1 MVQDNHADTMVTT
14 RCQQGAGMTS
24 VAEQKRSLPM
34 KTLLPLAASVFLSG
48 AAVAAPNDRAIL
60 AMGAYV
66 PTDDMNASE
75 MFYRALFDRA
85 PVIELPDFVAF
96 SIAGGWFAIAAR
108 SKYAPGAI
116 PGSGAVPYLQSG
128 DLVTLQARA
137 SAAGAEVPDIIEEP
151 GIHLLKIT
159 DPNGQLI
166 EFFALT
172 GQ

>member
-1 MVQDNHADTMVTT
+1 
-14 RCQQGAGMTS
+14 
-24 VAEQKRSLPM
+24 M
-34 KTLLPLAASVFLSG
+34 KTVLPLAASVFLTG
-48 AAVAAPNDRAIL
+48 ATVADAEDDQAIL

-66 PTDDMNASE
+66 PTDDMAVSGE
-75 MFYRALFDRA
+75 FYRVLFDRA

-96 SIAGGWFAIAAR
+96 SIQGGWFAIASR
-108 SKYAPGAI
+108 SKYAQGSM
-116 PGSGAVPYLQSG
+116 PGSGAVPYLQSN
-128 DLVTLQARA
+128 DLLTLQERA
-137 SAAGAEVPDIIEEP
+137 SAAGADVPDIIEEP

>member
-1 MVQDNHADTMVTT
+1 
-14 RCQQGAGMTS
+14 
-24 VAEQKRSLPM
+24 M
-34 KTLLPLAASVFLSG
+34 KNVLPLAASVLLSG
-48 AAVAAPNDRAIL
+48 ATVAAAQTDQAIL

-66 PTDDMNASE
+66 PADDMRVSE
-75 MFYRALFDRA
+75 EFYRVLFDRA

-96 SIAGGWFAIAAR
+96 NIQGGWFAIASR
-108 SKYAPGAI
+108 SKYAPGSM
-116 PGSGAVPYLQSG
+116 PGSGAVPYLQSS
-128 DLVTLQARA
+128 DLGMLQERA

-166 EFFALT
+166 EFFSLM